1 MVTIISLYDAS
12 TDTKEDDYINLLN
25 QIEGKFIICGDFN
38 AHHYLWG
45 SNKSDTKGNSLH
57 NAISTN
63 NIIVLNDGSGTRQ
76 NPSDLQLSCIDIS
89 MSSVQLAHQITW
101 TVDNKSLY
109 GSDHFVIQLTLNQ
122 TSSCSNSEH
131 ELIWNYKKA
140 DWDGFASSC
149 HKQLSES
156 MITDNINESCTH
168 LTNTII
174 KIAGEHIPSK
184 KRRKNNK
191 PEVPWWNENCTLVV
205 KERNKARNKA
215 RHTGGGHDYLL
226 YKEKEKE
233 CRNTIKLTQQK
244 YWETFCSGLNNNNNI
259 GQVWNTI
266 KRMMGK
272 TISSL
277 IMPTLIYKNKI
288 YESTKEKANILAE
301 AFANDAI
308 ADTSDTS
315 PGKDKVTYSMFK
327 SFSNKSLGVLLLLY
341 NRIWFSQ
348 DLPLAWKHSIIIPSF
363 KKGKDSSDPHAYR
376 PIALTSNFV
385 KIMEKMINNRLRWY
399 LEKNHIYSPY
409 QSGFRQNRST
419 MEQIIRLDNDIQ
431 KSFLK
436 KEYLVGVFIDFPE
449 SI

>member
-1 MVTIISLYDAS
+1 MTSSFVIHQWNCHSFHSNGPEYIWNLSNSSTYPDVICLQETWFKSETDLIEINGYTVADFSVRDGIKGGGTAIYVKVDIPYSKKEINSKFETSVIQILINSDMVTIISLYDAS

-45 SNKSDTKGNSLH
+45 SNKTDTKGNSLH

-233 CRNTIKLTQQK
+233 CRNTIKLTQQQ

-259 GQVWNTI
+259 GQ
-266 KRMMGK
+266 KR
-272 TISSL
+272 
-277 IMPTLIYKNKI
+277 LIY
-288 YESTKEKANILAE
+288 
-301 AFANDAI
+301 
-308 ADTSDTS
+308 
-315 PGKDKVTYSMFK
+315 
-327 SFSNKSLGVLLLLY
+327 
-341 NRIWFSQ
+341 
-348 DLPLAWKHSIIIPSF
+348 
-363 KKGKDSSDPHAYR
+363 
-376 PIALTSNFV
+376 
-385 KIMEKMINNRLRWY
+385 
-399 LEKNHIYSPY
+399 
-409 QSGFRQNRST
+409 
-419 MEQIIRLDNDIQ
+419 
-431 KSFLK
+431 
-436 KEYLVGVFIDFPE
+436 
-449 SI
+449 